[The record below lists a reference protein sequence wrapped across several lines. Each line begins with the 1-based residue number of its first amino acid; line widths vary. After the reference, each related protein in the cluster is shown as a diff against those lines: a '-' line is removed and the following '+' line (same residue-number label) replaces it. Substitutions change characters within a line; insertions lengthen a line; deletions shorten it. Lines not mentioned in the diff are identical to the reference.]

1 MKKLV
6 FGLVGFLMLI
16 TVIGTVIVIV
26 FSPRSSCSQSC
37 ESNACA
43 DTETVSKDE
52 SQCVYTKT
60 HYISGEHG
68 QVNAVRHFE
77 YGGHKYIQF
86 KIWGHTEAT
95 AALSTTLTAPVT
107 QTKTQSDKAN
117 GIYKRIDL

>member
-26 FSPRSSCSQSC
+26 FSSCSFSC
-37 ESNACA
+37 ESN
-43 DTETVSKDE
+43 DVNSETVSKDE

-60 HYISGEHG
+60 HHLSRKLGE
-68 QVNAVRHFE
+68 VCCVRHFE

-86 KIWGHTEAT
+86 QISASHGGNSGVVHDPDCPCHTGKD
-95 AALSTTLTAPVT
+95 TL
-107 QTKTQSDKAN
+107 K
-117 GIYKRIDL
+117 

>member
-37 ESNACA
+37 ESNAVNS
-43 DTETVSKDE
+43 ETVSKDE

-60 HYISGEHG
+60 HHLSGERG
-68 QVNAVRHFE
+68 EVCCVRHFE

-86 KIWGHTEAT
+86 QIWAT
-95 AALSTTLTAPVT
+95 HGGNSGVVHDPDCPCHAGKDTL
-107 QTKTQSDKAN
+107 K
-117 GIYKRIDL
+117 